1 MEWKVIFKG
10 SEREGREGRDESK
23 VGEGAK
29 CIGGRL
35 AGRRRHSLHEQYI
48 LIMALLNRLLVYWTM
63 TIRLE

>member
-29 CIGGRL
+29 CIGARL
-35 AGRRRHSLHEQYI
+35 AGRMRHGLHEQS
-48 LIMALLNRLLVYWTM
+48 
-63 TIRLE
+63 